1 MDIAINQLEHNLI
14 RVLAKI
20 EFNGVKIDIKKL
32 NDVEH
37 QLLNRLHTTTE
48 KIKEIAGTE
57 INLNSNEQLSTLL
70 FETFEL
76 QPKVTSKGKSGLISV
91 DKSHL
96 TKLKEDHEI
105 IPLILDYRKIN
116 TLLSFC
122 NQLKE
127 VHPKTKRLHCN
138 LNQIGTATG
147 RFSCSNPNLQNIP
160 NVKLTD
166 NDNEKDEIKIIAS
179 KFREVFIAEKGCV
192 LIGADYSQ
200 IELRV
205 MAEMSQDDFLL
216 HAYNNGIDIHKLTA
230 FKVFNCSKISEVTE
244 EQRKIAK
251 TINFG
256 LIYGMSAVGLAESL
270 TAITN
275 KRYSKEDAEK
285 VMSDY
290 FAQFNGVKSCL
301 EGLVDH
307 ADQYGHSKTLF
318 GRTRPIPELSSNSL
332 SEREKGKRLAKNSPV
347 QGSAADIIKMA
358 MVNCD
363 KAIAEKGLQ
372 SKIILQI
379 HDELLFE
386 VPENEVE
393 IMEKLIKYEM
403 ENVVRLSIPLIV
415 ELGKGANW
423 AEAH

>member
-1 MDIAINQLEHNLI
+1 MDIAINQLEHDLI
-14 RVLAKI
+14 RVLVKMVL
-20 EFNGVKIDIKKL
+20 NGVKIDIRKL
-32 NDVEH
+32 SSVE
-37 QLLNRLHTTTE
+37 QRLLSLLQTTIE
-48 KIKEIAGTE
+48 EIIKIGGTE
-57 INLNSNEQLSTLL
+57 VNLNSNEQLSSLL
-70 FETFEL
+70 FETLEL

-96 TKLKEDHEI
+96 AKLKDDHEI
-105 IPLILDYRKIN
+105 IPLILDYRKI
-116 TLLSFC
+116 TSLLKFC

-127 VHPKTKRLHCN
+127 LHPKTGRLHCN

-147 RFSCSNPNLQNIP
+147 RFSCSDPNLQNIP
-160 NVKLTD
+160 NVKLKD
-166 NDNEKDEIKIIAS
+166 RENETDEIKILGS
-179 KFREVFIAEKGCV
+179 KLREVFIAEKDCV

-200 IELRV
+200 IEYRMV
-205 MAEMSQDDFLL
+205 AEMSQDSFLL
-216 HAYNNGIDIHKLTA
+216 DAYNKGIDIHILTA
-230 FKVFNCSKISEVTE
+230 SKVFNCKVSEVTE

-275 KRYSKEDAEK
+275 KHHSKEDAEK
-285 VMSDY
+285 MMAEY
-290 FAQFNGVKSCL
+290 FNQFQGVKSCL
-301 EGLVDH
+301 EGLVDY
-307 ADQYGHSKTLF
+307 ADHYGYSKTLF
-318 GRTRPIPELSSNSL
+318 GRTRPIPELASNDMKI
-332 SEREKGKRLAKNSPV
+332 REKGKRLAMNSPV

-363 KAIAEKGLQ
+363 KAISEKGLR
-372 SKIILQI
+372 SKMILQV

-386 VPENEVE
+386 VPKDEVE
-393 IMEKLIKYEM
+393 IMEKLVKHEM
-403 ENVVRLSIPLIV
+403 ENVVRFSIPLII

>member
-1 MDIAINQLEHNLI
+1 MDIAINQVEHNLI

-20 EFNGVKIDIKKL
+20 ELNGVKIDIEKL
-32 NDVEH
+32 NGVEH
-37 QLLNRLHTTTE
+37 QLLNRLQTTTE
-48 KIKEIAGTE
+48 KIIEFAGTE

-70 FETFEL
+70 FETLGL
-76 QPKVTSKGKSGLISV
+76 QPKVTYKGKSGLISV

-96 TKLKEDHEI
+96 GKLVDDHKI
-105 IPLILDYRKIN
+105 IPLLLDYRKIN
-116 TLLSFC
+116 SLLKFC

-127 VHPKTKRLHCN
+127 VHSKTKRLHCN

-160 NVKLTD
+160 NVKLKD
-166 NDNEKDEIKIIAS
+166 KDNEIDELKIIAS

-205 MAEMSQDDFLL
+205 MAEMSQDEYLL
-216 HAYNNGIDIHKLTA
+216 KAYNNDIDIHRLTA
-230 FKVFNCSKISEVTE
+230 SKVFNCSKISEVTE

-270 TAITN
+270 TAIT
-275 KRYSKEDAEK
+275 KKHHSKEDAEK
-285 VMSDY
+285 MMSDY
-290 FAQFNGVKSCL
+290 FAQFKGVKSCL
-301 EGLVDH
+301 EGLVDY
-307 ADQYGHSKTLF
+307 ADHHGYSRTLF
-318 GRTRPIPELSSNSL
+318 GRTRPIPQLASNDMAI
-332 SEREKGKRLAKNSPV
+332 REKGKRLAMNSPV

-363 KAIAEKGLQ
+363 KAIAEKGLK
-372 SKIILQI
+372 SKMILQI

-393 IMEKLIKYEM
+393 IVEKLIKYEM
-403 ENVVRLSIPLIV
+403 ENVVKLSIPLTI

-423 AEAH
+423 AVAH

>member
-1 MDIAINQLEHNLI
+1 MKITINQLEHNLI
-14 RVLAKI
+14 RVLVKI
-20 EFNGVKIDIKKL
+20 ESNGVKIDTKKL
-32 NDVEH
+32 ERVEH
-37 QLLNRLHTTTE
+37 RLLNRLQTTTE
-48 KIKEIAGTE
+48 KITEIAGTE
-57 INLNSNEQLSTLL
+57 INLSSNEQLNTLL
-70 FETFEL
+70 FETLKL

-96 TKLKEDHEI
+96 TKLKDDHEM

-116 TLLSFC
+116 TLLNFC

-160 NVKLTD
+160 NVKLKD
-166 NDNEKDEIKIIAS
+166 REKETDEIKTIES
-179 KFREVFIAEKGCV
+179 ELREVFIAEKDCV

-200 IELRV
+200 IELR
-205 MAEMSQDDFLL
+205 MMTEMSLDSFLL
-216 HAYNNGIDIHKLTA
+216 NAYNNDIDIHKLTA
-230 FKVFNCSKISEVTE
+230 SKVFNCSKISEVTE

-270 TAITN
+270 TAIT
-275 KRYSKEDAEK
+275 KKHHSKEDAEK
-285 VMSDY
+285 MMSDY
-290 FAQFNGVKSCL
+290 FAQFKGVKSCL
-301 EGLVDH
+301 EGLVDY
-307 ADQYGHSKTLF
+307 ADRHGYSRTLF
-318 GRTRPIPELSSNSL
+318 GRTRPIPELASNDL
-332 SEREKGKRLAKNSPV
+332 NIREKGKRLAMNSPV

-372 SKIILQI
+372 SKMILQI

-386 VPENEVE
+386 VPKSEVE
-393 IMEKLIKYEM
+393 IMEKLIKHEM
-403 ENVVRLSIPLIV
+403 ENVVKLSIPLII
-415 ELGKGANW
+415 ELGKGDNW

>member
-1 MDIAINQLEHNLI
+1 MDIAINQLEHDLI
-14 RVLAKI
+14 HVLAKI
-20 EFNGVKIDIKKL
+20 ECNGVKIDIKKL
-32 NDVEH
+32 NGVEQ
-37 QLLNRLHTTTE
+37 QLLTRLQTTTE
-48 KIKEIAGTE
+48 KITGIAGTE

-70 FETFEL
+70 FETLEL
-76 QPKVTSKGKSGLISV
+76 QPKVTSKGKSGLVSV

-96 TKLKEDHEI
+96 AKLKDDHEI
-105 IPLILDYRKIN
+105 IPLILDYRKI
-116 TLLSFC
+116 TSLLKFC
-122 NQLKE
+122 TQLKKI
-127 VHPKTKRLHCN
+127 HPKTKRLHCN

-147 RFSCSNPNLQNIP
+147 RFSCSDPNLQNIP
-160 NVKLTD
+160 NVKLKD
-166 NDNEKDEIKIIAS
+166 KDNETDELKIIAS

-200 IELRV
+200 IELRM
-205 MAEMSQDDFLL
+205 MAEMSQDSFLL
-216 HAYNNGIDIHKLTA
+216 EAYNKDIDIHKLTA
-230 FKVFNCSKISEVTE
+230 SKVFNCKVSEVTE

-275 KRYSKEDAEK
+275 KHHSKEDAEK
-285 VMSDY
+285 MMAEY
-290 FAQFNGVKSCL
+290 FNQFQGVKSCL
-301 EGLVDH
+301 EGLVDY
-307 ADQYGHSKTLF
+307 ADHYGYSKTLF
-318 GRTRPIPELSSNSL
+318 GRIRPIPELASNDMRV
-332 SEREKGKRLAKNSPV
+332 REKGKRLAMNSPV

-363 KAIAEKGLQ
+363 KAISEKGLR
-372 SKIILQI
+372 SKMILQV

-386 VPENEVE
+386 VPKDEVE
-393 IMEKLIKYEM
+393 IMEKLVKHEM
-403 ENVVRLSIPLIV
+403 ENVVRLSIPLII

>member
-1 MDIAINQLEHNLI
+1 MDIAINQLEHDLI

-20 EFNGVKIDIKKL
+20 EFNGVKIDTKKL
-32 NDVEH
+32 ERVEH
-37 QLLNRLHTTTE
+37 QLLNRLQMTTE
-48 KIKEIAGTE
+48 KISEIAGSE

-70 FETFEL
+70 FETLEI
-76 QPKVTSKGKSGLISV
+76 QPKVTTKGKSGLISV

-96 TKLKEDHEI
+96 EKLKEDHEI
-105 IPLILDYRKIN
+105 VPQILDYRKTN
-116 TLLSFC
+116 TLLSFR

-127 VHPKTKRLHCN
+127 IHPKTKRLHCN

-160 NVKLTD
+160 NVKLKD
-166 NDNEKDEIKIIAS
+166 KDNETDELKIIAS
-179 KFREVFIAEKGCV
+179 KFREVFIAEKGCL

-200 IELRV
+200 IELR
-205 MAEMSQDDFLL
+205 MMTEMSQDSFLL
-216 HAYNNGIDIHKLTA
+216 DAYNKGIDIHELTA
-230 FKVFNCSKISEVTE
+230 SKVFNCKVSEVTE

-270 TAITN
+270 SVVTGKHCST
-275 KRYSKEDAEK
+275 EDAEK
-285 VMSDY
+285 MMSDY
-290 FAQFNGVKSCL
+290 FAKFNGVQSCL
-301 EGLVDH
+301 EGLVDY
-307 ADQYGHSKTLF
+307 ADHHGYSRTLF
-318 GRTRPIPELSSNSL
+318 GRTRPIPELASNDMRV
-332 SEREKGKRLAKNSPV
+332 REKGKRLAMNSPV

-363 KAIAEKGLQ
+363 KAIAENGLQ

-386 VPENEVE
+386 VLKSEVE
-393 IMEKLIKYEM
+393 IMERLIKNEM
-403 ENVVRLSIPLIV
+403 ENVVKLSIPLII
-415 ELGKGANW
+415 ELGKGDNW

>member
-1 MDIAINQLEHNLI
+1 MDIAINQLEHDLI

-20 EFNGVKIDIKKL
+20 ELNGVKIDIKKL
-32 NDVEH
+32 TDVEH
-37 QLLNRLHTTTE
+37 QLSNRQQTVTE
-48 KIKEIAGTE
+48 KITEIAGTE

-70 FETFEL
+70 FETLEL

-91 DKSHL
+91 NKSHL
-96 TKLKEDHEI
+96 EKLKDDHKI
-105 IPLILDYRKIN
+105 IPLLLDYRKIN

-138 LNQIGTATG
+138 LNQTGTATG
-147 RFSCSNPNLQNIP
+147 RFSCSDPNLQNIP
-160 NVKLTD
+160 NVKLKD
-166 NDNEKDEIKIIAS
+166 RENETDEIKILGS
-179 KFREVFIAEKGCV
+179 ELREIFIAEKGCL

-200 IELRV
+200 IELRM
-205 MAEMSQDDFLL
+205 MAEMSQDSFLI
-216 HAYNNGIDIHKLTA
+216 HAYNKGIDIHILTA
-230 FKVFNCSKISEVTE
+230 SKVFNCKVSEVTE

-270 TAITN
+270 TAIT
-275 KRYSKEDAEK
+275 KKHHSKEDAEK
-285 VMSDY
+285 MMSDY
-290 FAQFNGVKSCL
+290 FAQFKGVKSCL
-301 EGLVDH
+301 EGLVDY

-318 GRTRPIPELSSNSL
+318 GRTRPIPELASNDL
-332 SEREKGKRLAKNSPV
+332 RIREKGKRLAMNSPV

-363 KAIAEKGLQ
+363 KAISARGLQ
-372 SKIILQI
+372 SKMILQI

-386 VPENEVE
+386 VPENEID
-393 IMEKLIKYEM
+393 IMEELIKHEM
-403 ENVVRLSIPLIV
+403 ENVVRLSIPLTI
-415 ELGKGANW
+415 ELGKGNNW
-423 AEAH
+423 AMAH

>member
-1 MDIAINQLEHNLI
+1 MDIAINTLEHNLI
-14 RVLAKI
+14 RILVKI
-20 EFNGVKIDIKKL
+20 ERNGVKIDIEKL

-37 QLLNRLHTTTE
+37 HLLNRLQTTTE
-48 KIKEIAGTE
+48 KIMEIAGKE
-57 INLNSNEQLSTLL
+57 SNLNSNEQLSTLL
-70 FETFEL
+70 FETLGL
-76 QPKVTSKGKSGLISV
+76 QPKVTSKCKSGLISV

-96 TKLKEDHEI
+96 EKLKEDHEI
-105 IPLILDYRKIN
+105 VPHILDFRKTN
-116 TLLSFC
+116 TLLRFC

-127 VHPKTKRLHCN
+127 VHPKTGRLHCS

-160 NVKLTD
+160 NVKLKD
-166 NDNEKDEIKIIAS
+166 KDNETDELKIIAS

-200 IELRV
+200 IELR
-205 MAEMSQDDFLL
+205 MMTEMSQDSFLL
-216 HAYNNGIDIHKLTA
+216 DAYNKGIDIHELTA
-230 FKVFNCSKISEVTE
+230 SKVFNCKVSEVTE

-270 TAITN
+270 TAIT
-275 KRYSKEDAEK
+275 KKHHSKEDAEK
-285 VMSDY
+285 MMSDY
-290 FAQFNGVKSCL
+290 FAKFNGVQSCL
-301 EGLVDH
+301 EGLVDY
-307 ADQYGHSKTLF
+307 ADHHGYSKTLF
-318 GRTRPIPELSSNSL
+318 GRTRPIPELASNDL
-332 SEREKGKRLAKNSPV
+332 NIREKGKRLAMNSPV

-358 MVNCD
+358 MVKCD
-363 KAIAEKGLQ
+363 KAITEKGLQ

-386 VPENEVE
+386 VPKSEVE
-393 IMEKLIKYEM
+393 IMETLIKHEM
-403 ENVVRLSIPLIV
+403 ENVVKLSIPLTI

>member
-1 MDIAINQLEHNLI
+1 MDIVINTLEHQLI
-14 RVLAKI
+14 NVLVKI
-20 EFNGVKIDIKKL
+20 ELNGVKIDIEKL
-32 NDVEH
+32 NGVEH
-37 QLLNRLHTTTE
+37 QLLNRLQTTTE
-48 KIKEIAGTE
+48 KIIEIAGTE

-70 FETFEL
+70 FETLEL

-96 TKLKEDHEI
+96 GKLVDDHEI
-105 IPLILDYRKIN
+105 ISFILDYRKIN
-116 TLLSFC
+116 SLLKFC

-160 NVKLTD
+160 NVKLKD
-166 NDNEKDEIKIIAS
+166 KDNETDELKIIAS

-205 MAEMSQDDFLL
+205 MAEMSQDSFLL
-216 HAYNNGIDIHKLTA
+216 DAYNNDIDIHKLTA
-230 FKVFNCSKISEVTE
+230 YKVFNCSKISEVTE

-270 TAITN
+270 SVVTGKPCST
-275 KRYSKEDAEK
+275 EDAEK
-285 VMSDY
+285 MMSDY
-290 FAQFNGVKSCL
+290 FVQFKGVKSCL
-301 EGLVDH
+301 EGLVDY

-318 GRTRPIPELSSNSL
+318 GRTRPIPELASNDL
-332 SEREKGKRLAKNSPV
+332 RIREKGKRLVMNSPV

-358 MVNCD
+358 MVKCD
-363 KAIAEKGLQ
+363 KAITEKGLK
-372 SKIILQI
+372 SKMILQI

-393 IMEKLIKYEM
+393 TVEKLIKHEM
-403 ENVVRLSIPLIV
+403 ENVVKLSIPLTI

-423 AEAH
+423 AVAH

>member
-1 MDIAINQLEHNLI
+1 MEITINQLEHNLL
-14 RVLAKI
+14 RVLLKI
-20 EFNGVKIDIKKL
+20 ELNGVKIDTKKL
-32 NDVEH
+32 DRLEH
-37 QLLNRLHTTTE
+37 QLSNRIQMTTG
-48 KIKEIAGTE
+48 KITEIAGTE

-70 FETFEL
+70 FETLEL
-76 QPKVTSKGKSGLISV
+76 HPKVTSKGKSGLISV

-96 TKLKEDHEI
+96 GKLVNDHEI
-105 IPLILDYRKIN
+105 VPLLLDYRKIN
-116 TLLSFC
+116 SLLKFC

-160 NVKLTD
+160 NVKLK
-166 NDNEKDEIKIIAS
+166 NRENETDEIKILAS
-179 KFREVFIAEKGCV
+179 ELREVFIVEKGCV

-205 MAEMSQDDFLL
+205 MAEMSQDSFLL
-216 HAYNNGIDIHKLTA
+216 HAYNNGIDIHELTA
-230 FKVFNCSKISEVTE
+230 SKVFNCKVSEVTE

-270 TAITN
+270 TTIT
-275 KRYSKEDAEK
+275 KKHHSKEDAEK
-285 VMSDY
+285 MMSDY
-290 FAQFNGVKSCL
+290 FAEFSGVESCL
-301 EGLVDH
+301 KGLVDY
-307 ADQYGHSKTLF
+307 ADHNGYSKTLF
-318 GRTRPIPELSSNSL
+318 GRIRPIPELASNSL
-332 SEREKGKRLAKNSPV
+332 EIREKGKRLAMNSPV
-347 QGSAADIIKMA
+347 QGSAADIIKIA
-358 MVNCD
+358 MVKCD

-372 SKIILQI
+372 SKMILQI

-386 VPENEVE
+386 VPKNEVE
-393 IMEKLIKYEM
+393 IMEKLIKHEM
-403 ENVVRLSIPLIV
+403 ENVVKLSIPLTI

-423 AEAH
+423 AVAH

>member
-1 MDIAINQLEHNLI
+1 MDIAINQLEHDLI
-14 RVLAKI
+14 RVLVKMVL
-20 EFNGVKIDIKKL
+20 NGVKIDIRKL
-32 NDVEH
+32 SSVE
-37 QLLNRLHTTTE
+37 QRLLSLLQTTIE
-48 KIKEIAGTE
+48 KIIKIGGTE
-57 INLNSNEQLSTLL
+57 VNLNSNEQLSSLL
-70 FETFEL
+70 FETLEL

-96 TKLKEDHEI
+96 AKLKDDHEI
-105 IPLILDYRKIN
+105 IPLILDYRKI
-116 TLLSFC
+116 TSLLKFC

-127 VHPKTKRLHCN
+127 LHPKTGRLHCN

-147 RFSCSNPNLQNIP
+147 RFSCSDPNLQNIP
-160 NVKLTD
+160 NVKLKD
-166 NDNEKDEIKIIAS
+166 RENETDEIKILGS
-179 KFREVFIAEKGCV
+179 KLREVFIAEKDCV

-200 IELRV
+200 IEYRMV
-205 MAEMSQDDFLL
+205 AEMSQDSFLL
-216 HAYNNGIDIHKLTA
+216 DAYNKGIDIHILTA
-230 FKVFNCSKISEVTE
+230 SKVFNCKVSEVTE

-275 KRYSKEDAEK
+275 KHHSKEDAEK
-285 VMSDY
+285 MMAEY
-290 FAQFNGVKSCL
+290 FNQFQGVKSCL
-301 EGLVDH
+301 EGLVDY
-307 ADQYGHSKTLF
+307 ADHYGYSKTLF
-318 GRTRPIPELSSNSL
+318 GRTRPIPELASNDMKI
-332 SEREKGKRLAKNSPV
+332 REKGKRLAMNSPV

-363 KAIAEKGLQ
+363 KAISEKGLR
-372 SKIILQI
+372 SKMILQV

-386 VPENEVE
+386 VPKDEVE
-393 IMEKLIKYEM
+393 IMEKLVKHEM
-403 ENVVRLSIPLIV
+403 ENVVRFSIPLII

>member
-1 MDIAINQLEHNLI
+1 MDIAINQLEHDLI
-14 RVLAKI
+14 RVLTKI
-20 EFNGVKIDIKKL
+20 ECNGVKIDIKKL
-32 NDVEH
+32 NGVEQ
-37 QLLNRLHTTTE
+37 QLLTRLQTTTE
-48 KIKEIAGTE
+48 KITGIAGTE

-70 FETFEL
+70 FETLEL
-76 QPKVTSKGKSGLISV
+76 QPKVTSKGKSGLIPV

-96 TKLKEDHEI
+96 AKLKDDHEI
-105 IPLILDYRKIN
+105 IPLILDYRKI
-116 TLLSFC
+116 TSLLKFC
-122 NQLKE
+122 TQLKKI
-127 VHPKTKRLHCN
+127 HPKTKRLHCN

-147 RFSCSNPNLQNIP
+147 RFSCSDPNLQNIP
-160 NVKLTD
+160 NVKLKD
-166 NDNEKDEIKIIAS
+166 KDNETDELKIIAS

-200 IELRV
+200 IELRM
-205 MAEMSQDDFLL
+205 MAEMSQDSFLL
-216 HAYNNGIDIHKLTA
+216 EAYNKDIDIHKLTA
-230 FKVFNCSKISEVTE
+230 SKVFNCKVSEVTE

-275 KRYSKEDAEK
+275 KHHSKEDAEK
-285 VMSDY
+285 MMAEY
-290 FAQFNGVKSCL
+290 FNQFQGVKSCL
-301 EGLVDH
+301 EGLVDY
-307 ADQYGHSKTLF
+307 ADHYGYSKTLF
-318 GRTRPIPELSSNSL
+318 GRTRPIPELASNDMRV
-332 SEREKGKRLAKNSPV
+332 REKGKRLAMNSPV

-363 KAIAEKGLQ
+363 KAISEKGLQ
-372 SKIILQI
+372 SKIILQV

-386 VPENEVE
+386 VPKNEVE
-393 IMEKLIKYEM
+393 IMEKLVKHEM
-403 ENVVRLSIPLIV
+403 ENVVRLSIPLII

>member
-32 NDVEH
+32 TDVEH
-37 QLLNRLHTTTE
+37 RLLNRLRTVTE
-48 KIKEIAGTE
+48 KITEIAGTE

-70 FETFEL
+70 FETLEL

-91 DKSHL
+91 DKLHL
-96 TKLKEDHEI
+96 AKLKEDHEI
-105 IPLILDYRKIN
+105 IPLLLDYRKIN
-116 TLLSFC
+116 SLLKFC

-127 VHPKTKRLHCN
+127 IHPKTKRLHCN

-160 NVKLTD
+160 NVKLKDSETD
-166 NDNEKDEIKIIAS
+166 ELKIIAS

-200 IELRV
+200 IELR
-205 MAEMSQDDFLL
+205 MMTEMSQDNFLL
-216 HAYNNGIDIHKLTA
+216 DAYNKGIDIHELTA
-230 FKVFNCSKISEVTE
+230 SKVFNCKVSEVTE

-270 TAITN
+270 SVVIGKHCST
-275 KRYSKEDAEK
+275 EDAEK
-285 VMSDY
+285 MMSDY
-290 FAQFNGVKSCL
+290 FAKFNGVQSCL
-301 EGLVDH
+301 EGLVDY
-307 ADQYGHSKTLF
+307 ADYHGYSRTLF
-318 GRTRPIPELSSNSL
+318 GRTRPIPELASIDLNI
-332 SEREKGKRLAKNSPV
+332 REKGKRLAMNSPV

-358 MVNCD
+358 MVKCD
-363 KAIAEKGLQ
+363 KAITEKGLQ

-386 VPENEVE
+386 VPKSEVE

-403 ENVVRLSIPLIV
+403 ENVVKLSIPLTI

>member
-1 MDIAINQLEHNLI
+1 MDITINTLEHNLI
-14 RVLAKI
+14 RVLVKI
-20 EFNGVKIDIKKL
+20 ERNGVKIDTKKL
-32 NDVEH
+32 ERVER
-37 QLLNRLHTTTE
+37 QLLNRLQMTTE
-48 KIKEIAGTE
+48 KISEIAGSE

-70 FETFEL
+70 FEALGL
-76 QPKVTSKGKSGLISV
+76 QPKVTTKGKSGLISV

-96 TKLKEDHEI
+96 EKLKEDHEI
-105 IPLILDYRKIN
+105 VSLILDYRKTN

-122 NQLKE
+122 SQLKE
-127 VHPKTKRLHCN
+127 IHPKTKRLHCN

-160 NVKLTD
+160 NVKLKD
-166 NDNEKDEIKIIAS
+166 EDNETAGLKIIAS

-205 MAEMSQDDFLL
+205 MTEMSQDSFLL
-216 HAYNNGIDIHKLTA
+216 QAYNNGIDIHELTA
-230 FKVFNCSKISEVTE
+230 SKVFSCKISEVTE

-270 TAITN
+270 TSIT
-275 KRYSKEDAEK
+275 KKHHSKEDAEK
-285 VMSDY
+285 MMSDY
-290 FAQFNGVKSCL
+290 FVEFNGVKSCL
-301 EGLVDH
+301 EGLVDY
-307 ADQYGHSKTLF
+307 ADHYGYSRTLF
-318 GRTRPIPELSSNSL
+318 GRIRPIPELASNDL
-332 SEREKGKRLAKNSPV
+332 NIREKGKRLAMNSPV

-358 MVNCD
+358 MVNCH
-363 KAIAEKGLQ
+363 KAIVEKGLQ

-386 VPENEVE
+386 VPKSEVE
-393 IMEKLIKYEM
+393 IMEKLIKHEM
-403 ENVVRLSIPLIV
+403 ENVVKLSIPLTI

>member
-1 MDIAINQLEHNLI
+1 MDKAINTLEHNLI
-14 RVLAKI
+14 RVLLKI
-20 EFNGVKIDIKKL
+20 ELNGVKIDTKKL
-32 NDVEH
+32 ERVEH
-37 QLLNRLHTTTE
+37 QLLSRLQTTTE
-48 KIKEIAGTE
+48 KIMEIAGTE

-70 FETFEL
+70 FETLEL

-96 TKLKEDHEI
+96 GKLVNDHEI
-105 IPLILDYRKIN
+105 VPLILDYRKTN

-160 NVKLTD
+160 NVKLKD
-166 NDNEKDEIKIIAS
+166 RENETDEIKILAS
-179 KFREVFIAEKGCV
+179 ELREVFVAEKGCV

-205 MAEMSQDDFLL
+205 MAEMSQDSFLL
-216 HAYNNGIDIHKLTA
+216 HAYNNGIDIHELTA
-230 FKVFNCSKISEVTE
+230 SKVFNCKVSEVTE

-256 LIYGMSAVGLAESL
+256 LIYGMSAVGLAKSL
-270 TAITN
+270 TTIT
-275 KRYSKEDAEK
+275 KKHHSKEDAEK
-285 VMSDY
+285 MMSDY
-290 FAQFNGVKSCL
+290 FAKFSGVKSCL
-301 EGLVDH
+301 EGLVDY
-307 ADQYGHSKTLF
+307 ADHHGYSKTLF
-318 GRTRPIPELSSNSL
+318 GRTRPIPELASNTL
-332 SEREKGKRLAKNSPV
+332 NEREKGKRLAMNSPV

-372 SKIILQI
+372 SKMILQI

-403 ENVVRLSIPLIV
+403 ENVVKLSIPLTI

-423 AEAH
+423 ATAH

>member
-1 MDIAINQLEHNLI
+1 MD
-14 RVLAKI
+14 
-20 EFNGVKIDIKKL
+20 
-32 NDVEH
+32 
-37 QLLNRLHTTTE
+37 
-48 KIKEIAGTE
+48 
-57 INLNSNEQLSTLL
+57 
-70 FETFEL
+70 
-76 QPKVTSKGKSGLISV
+76 
-91 DKSHL
+91 
-96 TKLKEDHEI
+96 DHEI

-116 TLLSFC
+116 SLLNFC

-127 VHPKTKRLHCN
+127 IHPKTKRLHCN

-160 NVKLTD
+160 NVKLKD
-166 NDNEKDEIKIIAS
+166 KDNETDELKILAS
-179 KFREVFIAEKGCV
+179 KFREIFIAEKGCV

-205 MAEMSQDDFLL
+205 MAEMSQDSFLL
-216 HAYNNGIDIHKLTA
+216 EAYNNDIDIHKLTA

-270 TAITN
+270 TSIT
-275 KRYSKEDAEK
+275 KEDHSKEDAEK
-285 VMSDY
+285 MMSDY
-290 FAQFNGVKSCL
+290 FIKFKGVKSCL
-301 EGLVDH
+301 EGLVDYS
-307 ADQYGHSKTLF
+307 DRYGHSKTLF
-318 GRTRPIPELSSNSL
+318 GRTRPIPELASNDMAI
-332 SEREKGKRLAKNSPV
+332 REKGKRLAMNSPV

-372 SKIILQI
+372 SKIVLQI

-386 VPENEVE
+386 VPENEIE

-403 ENVVRLSIPLIV
+403 ENAVILSIPLTI

-423 AEAH
+423 AVAH

>member
-14 RVLAKI
+14 HVLAKI
-20 EFNGVKIDIKKL
+20 ELNGVKIDIKKL
-32 NDVEH
+32 NDAEH
-37 QLLNRLHTTTE
+37 QLLNQLQTTTE
-48 KIKEIAGTE
+48 KIMNITGTE

-70 FETFEL
+70 FETLEL

-96 TKLKEDHEI
+96 GKLVDDHEI
-105 IPLILDYRKIN
+105 VPLLLDYRKIN
-116 TLLSFC
+116 SLLKFC

-127 VHPKTKRLHCN
+127 VHPKTKRLHCS

-160 NVKLTD
+160 NVKLKD
-166 NDNEKDEIKIIAS
+166 KDNETDELKIIAS
-179 KFREVFIAEKGCV
+179 KFREVFIAEKDCV
-192 LIGADYSQ
+192 IIGADYSQ
-200 IELRV
+200 IELR
-205 MAEMSQDDFLL
+205 MMTEMSQDSFLL
-216 HAYNNGIDIHKLTA
+216 DAYNKGIDIHELTA
-230 FKVFNCSKISEVTE
+230 SKVFNCKVSEVTE

-270 TAITN
+270 SVVTGKHCST
-275 KRYSKEDAEK
+275 EDAEK
-285 VMSDY
+285 MMSDY
-290 FAQFNGVKSCL
+290 FAKFNGVQSCL
-301 EGLVDH
+301 EGLVDY
-307 ADQYGHSKTLF
+307 ADHHGYSRTLF
-318 GRTRPIPELSSNSL
+318 GRTRPIPELASNDMRV
-332 SEREKGKRLAKNSPV
+332 REKGKRLAMNSPV

-363 KAIAEKGLQ
+363 KAMSEKGLQ

-386 VPENEVE
+386 VPEDEVA

-403 ENVVRLSIPLIV
+403 ENVVRLSIPLTI
-415 ELGKGANW
+415 ELGKGENW
-423 AEAH
+423 AMAH

>member
-1 MDIAINQLEHNLI
+1 MDVSINQLENNLI
-14 RVLAKI
+14 RVLTKI
-20 EFNGVKIDIKKL
+20 EINGVKIDIKKL

-37 QLLNRLHTTTE
+37 QLLNRLHRTTE
-48 KIKEIAGTE
+48 KIMEVAGTE

-70 FETFEL
+70 FETLEL
-76 QPKVTSKGKSGLISV
+76 QPKVTSKGKSRLISV

-96 TKLKEDHEI
+96 GKLMDDHEI

-116 TLLSFC
+116 SLLNFC

-127 VHPKTKRLHCN
+127 IHPKTKRLHCN

-160 NVKLTD
+160 NVKLKD
-166 NDNEKDEIKIIAS
+166 KDNETDETKILAS
-179 KFREVFIAEKGCV
+179 KLREVFIAEKGCV

-205 MAEMSQDDFLL
+205 MAEMSQDSFLL
-216 HAYNNGIDIHKLTA
+216 DAYNNDIDIHKLTA

-270 TAITN
+270 TEIT
-275 KRYSKEDAEK
+275 KKHHSKEDAEK
-285 VMSDY
+285 MMSDY
-290 FAQFNGVKSCL
+290 FAQFKGVKSCL
-301 EGLVDH
+301 EGLVDY
-307 ADQYGHSKTLF
+307 ADHHGYSRTLF
-318 GRTRPIPELSSNSL
+318 GRTRSIPELASNDL
-332 SEREKGKRLAKNSPV
+332 RIREKGKRLAMNSPV
-347 QGSAADIIKMA
+347 QGSAADIIKMT

-363 KAIAEKGLQ
+363 KAISEKGLQ

-386 VPENEVE
+386 VPENEID

-403 ENVVRLSIPLIV
+403 ENVVRLSIPLTI

-423 AEAH
+423 AVAH

>member
-1 MDIAINQLEHNLI
+1 MDIVINQLEHGLI

-20 EFNGVKIDIKKL
+20 ECNGVKIDIKKL
-32 NDVEH
+32 NGVEQ
-37 QLLNRLHTTTE
+37 QLLNRLQITTE
-48 KIKEIAGTE
+48 KITGITGTE

-70 FETFEL
+70 FETLEL

-91 DKSHL
+91 NKSHL
-96 TKLKEDHEI
+96 TKLKDDHEV

-116 TLLSFC
+116 TLLNFC
-122 NQLKE
+122 NQLKA
-127 VHPKTKRLHCN
+127 VHLKTKRLHCN

-147 RFSCSNPNLQNIP
+147 RFSCSDPNLQNIP
-160 NVKLTD
+160 NVKLKD
-166 NDNEKDEIKIIAS
+166 KDNETDEFKIIAS

-205 MAEMSQDDFLL
+205 MTEMSQDSFLL
-216 HAYNNGIDIHKLTA
+216 DAYNKGIDIHILTA
-230 FKVFNCSKISEVTE
+230 SKVFNCKVSEVTE

-275 KRYSKEDAEK
+275 KHHSKEDAEK
-285 VMSDY
+285 MMVEY
-290 FAQFNGVKSCL
+290 FSQFQGVKSCL
-301 EGLVDH
+301 EGLVDY
-307 ADQYGHSKTLF
+307 ADHYGHSKTLF
-318 GRTRPIPELSSNSL
+318 GRTRPIPELASNDMRV
-332 SEREKGKRLAKNSPV
+332 REKGKRLAMNSPV

-363 KAIAEKGLQ
+363 KAISEKGLR
-372 SKIILQI
+372 SKMILQV

-386 VPENEVE
+386 VPKDEVD
-393 IMEKLIKYEM
+393 IMEKLVKHEM
-403 ENVVRLSIPLIV
+403 ENVVRLSIPLII
-415 ELGKGANW
+415 ELGKGENW

>member
-1 MDIAINQLEHNLI
+1 MDIAINQLEHDLI

-20 EFNGVKIDIKKL
+20 EFSGVKIDTKKL
-32 NDVEH
+32 ERVEH
-37 QLLNRLHTTTE
+37 QLLNRLQMTTE
-48 KIKEIAGTE
+48 KISEIAGSE

-70 FETFEL
+70 FETLEI
-76 QPKVTSKGKSGLISV
+76 QPKVTTKGKSGLISV

-96 TKLKEDHEI
+96 EKLKEDHEI
-105 IPLILDYRKIN
+105 VSLILDYRKTN
-116 TLLSFC
+116 TLLNFC

-127 VHPKTKRLHCN
+127 IHPKTKRLHCN
-138 LNQIGTATG
+138 LNQIETATG

-160 NVKLTD
+160 NVKLK
-166 NDNEKDEIKIIAS
+166 DNETDELKIIAS
-179 KFREVFIAEKGCV
+179 KFREVFIAEKGCL

-205 MAEMSQDDFLL
+205 MAEISQDSFLL
-216 HAYNNGIDIHKLTA
+216 HAYNNGIDIHELTA
-230 FKVFNCSKISEVTE
+230 SKVFNCKISEVSE

-270 TAITN
+270 TAIT
-275 KRYSKEDAEK
+275 KKHHFKEDAEK
-285 VMSDY
+285 MMSDY
-290 FAQFNGVKSCL
+290 FAEFNGVKSCL
-301 EGLVDH
+301 EGLVDY
-307 ADQYGHSKTLF
+307 ADHHGYSRTLF
-318 GRTRPIPELSSNSL
+318 GRTRPIPELSSNDL
-332 SEREKGKRLAKNSPV
+332 STREKGKRLAMNSPV

-363 KAIAEKGLQ
+363 KAMSAKRLH

-386 VPENEVE
+386 VPEDEVA
-393 IMEKLIKYEM
+393 IMEKVIKYEM
-403 ENVVRLSIPLIV
+403 ENVVRLSIPLTI
-415 ELGKGANW
+415 ELGKGENW
-423 AEAH
+423 AVAH

>member
-1 MDIAINQLEHNLI
+1 MDITINTLEHQLI
-14 RVLAKI
+14 NVLVKI
-20 EFNGVKIDIKKL
+20 ELNGVKIDIKKL
-32 NDVEH
+32 SDVEH
-37 QLLNRLHTTTE
+37 QLLNQLQTTTK
-48 KIKEIAGTE
+48 KIMEIAGTE

-70 FETFEL
+70 FETLEL

-96 TKLKEDHEI
+96 AKLKDDHEI
-105 IPLILDYRKIN
+105 IPFILDYRKIN

-160 NVKLTD
+160 NVKL
-166 NDNEKDEIKIIAS
+166 KDKDSEIDELKIIAS

-205 MAEMSQDDFLL
+205 MAEMSQDEYLL
-216 HAYNNGIDIHKLTA
+216 KAYNNDIDIHRLTA
-230 FKVFNCSKISEVTE
+230 SKVFNCSKISEVTE

-270 TAITN
+270 TVIT
-275 KRYSKEDAEK
+275 KKHHSTEDAEK
-285 VMSDY
+285 MMSEY
-290 FAQFNGVKSCL
+290 FNEFNGVKSCL
-301 EGLVDH
+301 EGLVDY
-307 ADQYGHSKTLF
+307 ADQYGYSKTLF
-318 GRTRPIPELSSNSL
+318 GRTRPIPELASYNL
-332 SEREKGKRLAKNSPV
+332 EIRERGKRLAKNSPV

-372 SKIILQI
+372 SKMILQI

-393 IMEKLIKYEM
+393 IVEKLIKYEM
-403 ENVVRLSIPLIV
+403 ENVVKLSIPLTI

-423 AEAH
+423 AVAH

>member
-1 MDIAINQLEHNLI
+1 MDIDINQLEHDLI
-14 RVLAKI
+14 RVLVKMVL
-20 EFNGVKIDIKKL
+20 NGVKIDIKKL
-32 NDVEH
+32 SSVE
-37 QLLNRLHTTTE
+37 QRLLSLLQTTIE
-48 KIKEIAGTE
+48 KIIKIGGTE
-57 INLNSNEQLSTLL
+57 VNLNSNEQLSSLL
-70 FETFEL
+70 FETLEL

-96 TKLKEDHEI
+96 AKLKDDHEI
-105 IPLILDYRKIN
+105 IPLILDYRKI
-116 TLLSFC
+116 TSLLKFC
-122 NQLKE
+122 TQLKKI
-127 VHPKTKRLHCN
+127 HPKTKRLHCN

-147 RFSCSNPNLQNIP
+147 RFSCSDPNLQNIP
-160 NVKLTD
+160 NVKLKD
-166 NDNEKDEIKIIAS
+166 KDNETDELKIIAS

-200 IELRV
+200 IELRM
-205 MAEMSQDDFLL
+205 MAEMSQDSFLL
-216 HAYNNGIDIHKLTA
+216 EAYNKDIDIHKLTA
-230 FKVFNCSKISEVTE
+230 SKVFNCKVSEVTE

-275 KRYSKEDAEK
+275 KHHSKEDAEK
-285 VMSDY
+285 MMAEY
-290 FAQFNGVKSCL
+290 FNQFQGVKSCL
-301 EGLVDH
+301 EGLVDY
-307 ADQYGHSKTLF
+307 ADHYGYSKTLF
-318 GRTRPIPELSSNSL
+318 GRTRPIPELTSNDMRV
-332 SEREKGKRLAKNSPV
+332 REKGKRLAMNSPV

-363 KAIAEKGLQ
+363 KAISEKGLR
-372 SKIILQI
+372 SKMILQI

-393 IMEKLIKYEM
+393 IMEKLIRDEM
-403 ENVVRLSIPLIV
+403 ENVVRLSIPLII

>member
-1 MDIAINQLEHNLI
+1 MKITINQLEHDLI
-14 RVLAKI
+14 RVLVKI
-20 EFNGVKIDIKKL
+20 ESNGVKIDTKKL
-32 NDVEH
+32 ERVDH
-37 QLLNRLHTTTE
+37 QLLNRLQTTSE
-48 KIKEIAGTE
+48 KIMEVAGTE

-70 FETFEL
+70 FETLEI

-96 TKLKEDHEI
+96 EKLKDDHEI
-105 IPLILDYRKIN
+105 VPLILDYRKIN

-147 RFSCSNPNLQNIP
+147 RFSCSDPNLQNIP
-160 NVKLTD
+160 NVKLKD
-166 NDNEKDEIKIIAS
+166 KENETNKNKVFAS
-179 KFREVFIAEKGCV
+179 ELREVFIAEKDCV
-192 LIGADYSQ
+192 IIGADYSQ
-200 IELRV
+200 IELR
-205 MAEMSQDDFLL
+205 MMTEMSQDSFLL
-216 HAYNNGIDIHKLTA
+216 DAYNKGIDIHILTA
-230 FKVFNCSKISEVTE
+230 SKVFNCKVSEVTE

-256 LIYGMSAVGLAESL
+256 LIYGMSAVGLTESL
-270 TAITN
+270 TTIT
-275 KRYSKEDAEK
+275 KKHHSKEDAEK
-285 VMSDY
+285 MMSEY
-290 FAQFNGVKSCL
+290 FAKFSGVKSCL
-301 EGLVDH
+301 EGLINYADDH
-307 ADQYGHSKTLF
+307 GYSRTLF
-318 GRTRPIPELSSNSL
+318 GRTRPIPELSSNDL
-332 SEREKGKRLAKNSPV
+332 KIREKGKRLAMNSPV

-363 KAIAEKGLQ
+363 KAITEKGLQ

-393 IMEKLIKYEM
+393 IMEKLIKHEM

>member
-1 MDIAINQLEHNLI
+1 MDKAINTLEHNLI
-14 RVLAKI
+14 RVLLKIELNGAKI
-20 EFNGVKIDIKKL
+20 DTKKL
-32 NDVEH
+32 ESVEY
-37 QLLNRLHTTTE
+37 QLLNRLQTTTE
-48 KIKEIAGTE
+48 KIMEIAGTE

-70 FETFEL
+70 FETLGL

-91 DKSHL
+91 NKSHL
-96 TKLKEDHEI
+96 EKLKDDHKI
-105 IPLILDYRKIN
+105 VPLLLDYRKTN

-147 RFSCSNPNLQNIP
+147 RFSCSKPNLQNIP
-160 NVKLTD
+160 NVKL
-166 NDNEKDEIKIIAS
+166 NEEDSDELKIIAS
-179 KFREVFIAEKGCV
+179 KFREVFIAEKGYL

-205 MAEMSQDDFLL
+205 MAEMSQDSFLL
-216 HAYNNGIDIHKLTA
+216 DAYNKGIDIHELTA
-230 FKVFNCSKISEVTE
+230 SKVFNCRISEVTK
-244 EQRKIAK
+244 EQRNIAK

-270 TAITN
+270 TIIT
-275 KRYSKEDAEK
+275 KKHHSKEDAEK
-285 VMSDY
+285 MMSDY
-290 FAQFNGVKSCL
+290 FAEFNGVKSCL
-301 EGLVDH
+301 EGLINYADH
-307 ADQYGHSKTLF
+307 HGYSKTLF
-318 GRTRPIPELSSNSL
+318 GRTRPIPELASNDMAI
-332 SEREKGKRLAKNSPV
+332 REKGKRLAMNSPV

-363 KAIAEKGLQ
+363 KAITEKGLQ

-386 VPENEVE
+386 VPESEVE
-393 IMEKLIKYEM
+393 IMEELIKHEM

>member
-1 MDIAINQLEHNLI
+1 MKITINQLEHDLI
-14 RVLAKI
+14 RVLVKI
-20 EFNGVKIDIKKL
+20 ESNGVKIDTKKL
-32 NDVEH
+32 ERVEH
-37 QLLNRLHTTTE
+37 QLLNRLQTTTE
-48 KIKEIAGTE
+48 KIMEIAGTE

-70 FETFEL
+70 FETLEL

-96 TKLKEDHEI
+96 EKLKDDHEI
-105 IPLILDYRKIN
+105 VPLILDYRKIN

-127 VHPKTKRLHCN
+127 IHPKTKRLHCN

-160 NVKLTD
+160 NVKLKD
-166 NDNEKDEIKIIAS
+166 RENETNEIKILTS
-179 KFREVFIAEKGCV
+179 ELREVIIAEKDNV

-200 IELRV
+200 IELR
-205 MAEMSQDDFLL
+205 MMTEMSQDSFLL
-216 HAYNNGIDIHKLTA
+216 HAYNNDIDIHELTA
-230 FKVFNCSKISEVTE
+230 SKVFDCKVSEVTE

-270 TAITN
+270 TTIT
-275 KRYSKEDAEK
+275 KKHHSKEDAERM
-285 VMSDY
+285 MSDY
-290 FAQFNGVKSCL
+290 FDQFKGVKSCL
-301 EGLVDH
+301 DGLVDY
-307 ADQYGHSKTLF
+307 ADDHGYSRTLF
-318 GRTRPIPELSSNSL
+318 GRTRPIPELASNDL
-332 SEREKGKRLAKNSPV
+332 NIREKGKRLAKNSPV

-363 KAIAEKGLQ
+363 KAIAEKGLR

-386 VPENEVE
+386 VPENEVG
-393 IMEKLIKYEM
+393 IMEKLIKHEM
-403 ENVVRLSIPLIV
+403 ENVVKLSIPLTI

>member
-1 MDIAINQLEHNLI
+1 MDITINQLEQDLI
-14 RVLAKI
+14 RVLVKI
-20 EFNGVKIDIKKL
+20 ELNGVKIDIKKL

-37 QLLNRLHTTTE
+37 QLLNRLQTTTE
-48 KIKEIAGTE
+48 KITKIAGAE

-70 FETFEL
+70 FEALEL

-96 TKLKEDHEI
+96 AKLKEDHEI
-105 IPLILDYRKIN
+105 IPLILDYKKIN

-127 VHPKTKRLHCN
+127 VHPKTGRLHCS

-160 NVKLTD
+160 NVKLKDKDSETD
-166 NDNEKDEIKIIAS
+166 ELKIIAS
-179 KFREVFIAEKGCV
+179 KFREVFIVEKGCV

-205 MAEMSQDDFLL
+205 MTEMSQDSFLL
-216 HAYNNGIDIHKLTA
+216 HAYNNGVDIHELTA
-230 FKVFNCSKISEVTE
+230 SKVFNCKISEVAE

-256 LIYGMSAVGLAESL
+256 LIYGMSAGGLAKSL
-270 TAITN
+270 TTITN
-275 KRYSKEDAEK
+275 KHHSKEDAEK
-285 VMSDY
+285 MMSGY
-290 FAQFNGVKSCL
+290 FNEFNGVKSCL
-301 EGLVDH
+301 EGLIDYADH
-307 ADQYGHSKTLF
+307 YGYSKTLF
-318 GRTRPIPELSSNSL
+318 GRTRPIPELASNDL
-332 SEREKGKRLAKNSPV
+332 EIRERGKRLAKNSPV

-363 KAIAEKGLQ
+363 KAIAEKGLK
-372 SKIILQI
+372 SKMILQI

-393 IMEKLIKYEM
+393 IMENLIKHEM
-403 ENVVRLSIPLIV
+403 ENVVRLSIPLTI

-423 AEAH
+423 AVAH

>member
-1 MDIAINQLEHNLI
+1 MGIAINTLEHNLI
-14 RVLAKI
+14 RVLVKI
-20 EFNGVKIDIKKL
+20 ERNGVKIDIKKL
-32 NDVEH
+32 TDVEH
-37 QLLNRLHTTTE
+37 RLLSRLQTTTE
-48 KIKEIAGTE
+48 KITEIVGTE

-70 FETFEL
+70 FETLEL

-91 DKSHL
+91 NKSHL
-96 TKLKEDHEI
+96 EKLKDDHKI
-105 IPLILDYRKIN
+105 VPLLLDYRKTN

-138 LNQIGTATG
+138 LNQTGTATG
-147 RFSCSNPNLQNIP
+147 RFSCSKPNLQNIP
-160 NVKLTD
+160 NVKL
-166 NDNEKDEIKIIAS
+166 NEEDIDELKIIAS

-205 MAEMSQDDFLL
+205 MAEMSQDSFLL
-216 HAYNNGIDIHKLTA
+216 HAYNNDIDIHKLTA
-230 FKVFNCSKISEVTE
+230 SKVFNCKISEATK
-244 EQRKIAK
+244 EQRNIAK

-270 TAITN
+270 SVVTGKICST
-275 KRYSKEDAEK
+275 EEAERM
-285 VMSDY
+285 MSDY
-290 FAQFNGVKSCL
+290 FAGFSGVESCL
-301 EGLVDH
+301 KGLVDY

-318 GRTRPIPELSSNSL
+318 GRTRPIPELSSNDL
-332 SEREKGKRLAKNSPV
+332 KIREKGKRLAMNSPV

-363 KAIAEKGLQ
+363 KAIAETGLQ

-393 IMEKLIKYEM
+393 IMEKLIKHEM
-403 ENVVRLSIPLIV
+403 ENVVRLSIPITI

-423 AEAH
+423 AIAH

>member
-1 MDIAINQLEHNLI
+1 MDIAINTLEHQLI
-14 RVLAKI
+14 NVLVKI
-20 EFNGVKIDIKKL
+20 EINGVKIDIEKL

-37 QLLNRLHTTTE
+37 RLLNRLQTTTE
-48 KIKEIAGTE
+48 KIMEIAGKE

-70 FETFEL
+70 FETLEL
-76 QPKVTSKGKSGLISV
+76 QPKVTSKGKSGMITVNKL
-91 DKSHL
+91 HL

-105 IPLILDYRKIN
+105 IPFILNYRKIN

-127 VHPKTKRLHCN
+127 VHPKTGRLHCN

-160 NVKLTD
+160 NVKLKD
-166 NDNEKDEIKIIAS
+166 KDNETDELKIIAS
-179 KFREVFIAEKGCV
+179 KFREVFIAKKGYV

-205 MAEMSQDDFLL
+205 MTEMSQDSFLL
-216 HAYNNGIDIHKLTA
+216 DAYNNGIDIHKLTA

-270 TAITN
+270 TAIT
-275 KRYSKEDAEK
+275 KKHHSKEDAEK
-285 VMSDY
+285 MMSDY
-290 FAQFNGVKSCL
+290 FTQFKGVKSCL
-301 EGLVDH
+301 EGLVDY
-307 ADQYGHSKTLF
+307 ADHHGYSRTLF
-318 GRTRPIPELSSNSL
+318 GRIRPIPELASNDL
-332 SEREKGKRLAKNSPV
+332 KIREKGKRLAMNSPV

-363 KAIAEKGLQ
+363 KAITEKGLQ

-403 ENVVRLSIPLIV
+403 ENVVKLSIPLTI

>member
-1 MDIAINQLEHNLI
+1 MDIAINQLEHDLI

-20 EFNGVKIDIKKL
+20 ECNGVKIDIKKL
-32 NDVEH
+32 SFVE
-37 QLLNRLHTTTE
+37 QRLLSLLQKTIE
-48 KIKEIAGTE
+48 KIIKIGGEE
-57 INLNSNEQLSTLL
+57 VNLNSNEQLSSLL
-70 FETFEL
+70 FETLDL
-76 QPKVTSKGKSGLISV
+76 QPKVTSKGKSGLVSV

-96 TKLKEDHEI
+96 AKLKDDHEI
-105 IPLILDYRKIN
+105 IPLILDYRKI
-116 TLLSFC
+116 TSLLKFC
-122 NQLKE
+122 AQLKKI
-127 VHPKTKRLHCN
+127 HPKTKRLHCN

-147 RFSCSNPNLQNIP
+147 RFSCSDPNLQNIP
-160 NVKLTD
+160 NVKLKD
-166 NDNEKDEIKIIAS
+166 RENETDEIKILGS
-179 KFREVFIAEKGCV
+179 KLREVFIAEKGCV

-205 MAEMSQDDFLL
+205 MTEMSQDSFLL
-216 HAYNNGIDIHKLTA
+216 DAYNKGIDIHILTA
-230 FKVFNCSKISEVTE
+230 SKVFNCKVSEVTE

-275 KRYSKEDAEK
+275 KYHSKEDAEK
-285 VMSDY
+285 MMAEY
-290 FAQFNGVKSCL
+290 FSQFQGVKSCL
-301 EGLVDH
+301 EGLVDY
-307 ADQYGHSKTLF
+307 ADHYGYSKTLF
-318 GRTRPIPELSSNSL
+318 GRTRPIPELASNDMRV
-332 SEREKGKRLAKNSPV
+332 REKGKRLAMNSPV

-363 KAIAEKGLQ
+363 KAISEKGLQ
-372 SKIILQI
+372 SKMILQV

-386 VPENEVE
+386 VPKNEVE
-393 IMEKLIKYEM
+393 IMEKLVKHEM
-403 ENVVRLSIPLIV
+403 ENVVRLSIPLII

>member
-1 MDIAINQLEHNLI
+1 MDIAINQLEHDLI
-14 RVLAKI
+14 RILAKI
-20 EFNGVKIDIKKL
+20 ECNGVKIDIKKL

-37 QLLNRLHTTTE
+37 QLLNRLQTTTK
-48 KIKEIAGTE
+48 KITEIAGTE

-70 FETFEL
+70 FETLEL

-91 DKSHL
+91 DKLHL
-96 TKLKEDHEI
+96 VKLKEDHEI
-105 IPLILDYRKIN
+105 IALLLDYRKIN
-116 TLLSFC
+116 SLLKFC

-127 VHPKTKRLHCN
+127 IHPKTKRLHCN

-160 NVKLTD
+160 NVKLKDSETD
-166 NDNEKDEIKIIAS
+166 ELKIIAS

-200 IELRV
+200 IELR
-205 MAEMSQDDFLL
+205 MMTEMSQDSFLL
-216 HAYNNGIDIHKLTA
+216 DAYNKGIDIHELTA
-230 FKVFNCSKISEVTE
+230 SKVFNCKVSEVTE

-270 TAITN
+270 SVVTGKHCST
-275 KRYSKEDAEK
+275 EDAEK
-285 VMSDY
+285 MMSDY
-290 FAQFNGVKSCL
+290 FAKFNGVQSCL
-301 EGLVDH
+301 EGLVDYVDYH
-307 ADQYGHSKTLF
+307 GYSRTLF
-318 GRTRPIPELSSNSL
+318 GRTRPIPELASIDLNI
-332 SEREKGKRLAKNSPV
+332 REKGKRLAMNSPV

-358 MVNCD
+358 MVKCD
-363 KAIAEKGLQ
+363 KAITEKGLQ

-386 VPENEVE
+386 VPKSEVE

-403 ENVVRLSIPLIV
+403 ENVVKLSIPLTI